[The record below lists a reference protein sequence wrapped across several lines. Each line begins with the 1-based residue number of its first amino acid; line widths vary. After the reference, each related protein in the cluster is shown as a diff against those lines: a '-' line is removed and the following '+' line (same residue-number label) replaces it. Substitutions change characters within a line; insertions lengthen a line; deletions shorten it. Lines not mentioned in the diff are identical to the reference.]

1 VKFWEKRKEKKKH
14 ACDLQLIYIFKK
26 FFGFFFFFFFF
37 FAWVTKTKCEEEFGQ
52 SKNKFHQEE
61 LGK

>member
-1 VKFWEKRKEKKKH
+1 MLVICNLLF
-14 ACDLQLIYIFKK
+14 LIFDFLRFLFLFLFY
-26 FFGFFFFFFFF
+26 